1 MKKLT
6 TVYASTIFCCV
17 LRSYS
22 STYSVVKSTSRETGG
37 YCGKR
42 LCNTICAEIQSVHLC
57 WSIFFLLL

>member
-22 STYSVVKSTSRETGG
+22 STYSGEVDSRETGG